1 LGPDTRRNAI
11 AALDPSPFWR
21 WDEEGRFLG
30 GAGGIAALQQ
40 AHSGRSGRVMSAG
53 ADAATDESV
62 SAAGWT
68 GPYPDWFGKRRRRA
82 NLIVSPVV
90 PWIMVGAPVL
100 ILVAI
105 VVYPTIWMAYHAF
118 QDTNMMSLFTGEWAF
133 VGWQNFSNALTD
145 DRFIDS
151 VWNLI
156 RYLLFGACLQVV
168 LGTVL
173 ALILYEVVR
182 SALWRNVILILLV
195 LPMMLPP
202 SIVGVL
208 WKFLLQANNGGLN
221 HLLIAL
227 GILDPAARIDWLSA
241 QLSLW
246 SITLVDVWQWTA
258 LPLLIVYSGRVSLPP
273 AVYEAARVDGASGW
287 LVLRRITLPML
298 KEIIAIA
305 FIIRFMDAYKFV
317 DHVSVM
323 TQGGPAESSE
333 LPVFIA
339 FQKGI
344 REFQVGEA
352 AAQAWL
358 IFVVAMVLITLF
370 LKYLKRVLK
379 AQAFA

>member
-1 LGPDTRRNAI
+1 MTAFDSTAHAEER
-11 AALDPSPFWR
+11 AAPL
-21 WDEEGRFLG
+21 
-30 GAGGIAALQQ
+30 
-40 AHSGRSGRVMSAG
+40 
-53 ADAATDESV
+53 
-62 SAAGWT
+62 
-68 GPYPDWFGKRRRRA
+68 PDWFRQRKRRR
-82 NLIVSPVV
+82 NLLVSPLV
-90 PWIMVGAPVL
+90 PTAMVGLPILV
-100 ILVAI
+100 LVAI

-118 QDTNMMSLFTGEWAF
+118 QDTNMMSLFSGNWSYI
-133 VGWQNFSNALTD
+133 GWENFATALGD
-145 DRFIDS
+145 SRFLDS
-151 VWNLI
+151 VWRLI
-156 RYLLFGACLQVV
+156 RYLVFGACLQVV
-168 LGTVL
+168 VGTVL
-173 ALILYEVVR
+173 ALLLYEVVK
-182 SALWRNVILILLV
+182 SALLRNVILILLI

-208 WKFLLQANNGGLN
+208 WKFLLQANNGGIN
-221 HLLIAL
+221 HFLIML
-227 GILDPAARIDWLSA
+227 GLLDPSQRIEWLDA
-241 QLSLW
+241 KLSLW
-246 SITLVDVWQWTA
+246 SITITDVWQWTA

-317 DHVSVM
+317 DHVYVM
-323 TQGGPAESSE
+323 TAGGPAQSSE

-339 FQKGI
+339 FQKGV

-358 IFVVAMVLITLF
+358 IFAVAAVLITLF